1 MWKGKRMDNLDYK
14 PAIMVVDD
22 EEMVTTSLTNLFR
35 LRTNYRIVACTS
47 PSQALTEA
55 ANQTFDLVIA
65 DYLMPGMDGIAF
77 LLRFKEVQPLA
88 LRILLTGY
96 ADKESAITAI
106 NEVGLYQYVEKP
118 WDNDALLIGV
128 KNALEKGALLRTLE
142 ERIQELQ
149 TARSSLKEFRHQLIR
164 AFI

>member
-1 MWKGKRMDNLDYK
+1 MDKGNYQPTIL
-14 PAIMVVDD
+14 VVDD

-35 LRTNYRIVACTS
+35 LRTGYRVVTATS
-47 PSQALTEA
+47 PLEALA
-55 ANQTFDLVIA
+55 GADKNTFDLVIA

-77 LLRFKEVQPLA
+77 LSRFKELQPMA

-96 ADKESAITAI
+96 ADKESAIRAI
-106 NEVGLYQYVEKP
+106 NQVGLYQYVEKP
-118 WDNDALLIGV
+118 WDNDALLVGV

-142 ERIQELQ
+142 EKVQELQ
-149 TARSSLKEFRHQLIR
+149 TAHASLKDFRHQLIR

>member
-35 LRTNYRIVACTS
+35 LRTNYRIIACTS
-47 PSQALTEA
+47 PTQALTEA
-55 ANQTFDLVIA
+55 GNQVFDLVIA

-149 TARSSLKEFRHQLIR
+149 TARTSLKEFRHQLIR